1 MAPEHIRVQ
10 ISSHFGCFSVYGPYT
25 RIRPVSTYIRTRT
38 DPGGTGGDTG
48 DLNGR
53 PWVAFRVGGAFLAFA
68 APAGA
73 ADATYGVFEAPY
85 APRAPVVAVRYGP

>member
-1 MAPEHIRVQ
+1 MGA
-10 ISSHFGCFSVYGPYT
+10 
-25 RIRPVSTYIRTRT
+25 
-38 DPGGTGGDTG
+38 TG

>member
-1 MAPEHIRVQ
+1 MTGSVAPHWSGDQLTLWVF
-10 ISSHFGCFSVYGPYT
+10 FGVRAVYGPYR
-25 RIRPVSTYIRTRT
+25 RIYAPGRTQ
-38 DPGGTGGDTG
+38 GALGATG